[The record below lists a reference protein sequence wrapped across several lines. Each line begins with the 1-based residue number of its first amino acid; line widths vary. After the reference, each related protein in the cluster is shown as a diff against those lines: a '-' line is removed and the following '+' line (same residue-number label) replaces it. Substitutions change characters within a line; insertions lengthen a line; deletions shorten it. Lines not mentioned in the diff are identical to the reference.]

1 MSYKLFKGLALGAT
15 LALASQGVAQAA
27 PTPFTFTPSAVGLG
41 AAPNTINADNF
52 TVTDFASIRLNP
64 GSPGSF
70 TENGALIFSKFY
82 NGGTEAAS
90 NGLGSAYSLY
100 ITFTATG
107 TQPPLPTATGTTTFG
122 SFTSLDYTLYG
133 QNTANPSVDVS
144 TSGVTLTPTGP
155 RKALAYGS
163 LIDGTTSL
171 TKTLTGFSPHADT
184 DLNFNVCTASGLG
197 GGICT
202 GDESAFF
209 TAPPPSEFKLLIGDF
224 SANTAVTTLTSG
236 SPQYLLINGG
246 GGNLTI
252 GTVATP
258 EPLSLSILGSGL
270 VGLGLLG
277 RKRRKV

>member
-1 MSYKLFKGLALGAT
+1 MKHKLFKGLALGAT
-15 LALASQGVAQAA
+15 LALASGVAHAA

-52 TVTDFASIRLNP
+52 TVTDFASIQLNP

-70 TENGALIFSKFY
+70 LEKGALIFSKFY

-107 TQPPLPTATGTTTFG
+107 TQPPLPTANGTTTFG
-122 SFTSLDYTLYG
+122 SFSSLTYTLYG
-133 QNTANPSVDVS
+133 QTTANPSVDVS
-144 TSGVTLTPTGP
+144 TAGVTLTPNGP
-155 RKALAYGS
+155 RTALAYGS

-171 TKTLTGFSPHADT
+171 TKTASGFSPHADT
-184 DLNFNVCTASGLG
+184 DLNFNVCTAAGLG
-197 GGICT
+197 GVCT
-202 GDESAFF
+202 GNESAFF
-209 TAPPPSEFKLLIGDF
+209 TAPPPSAFKLLIGDF
-224 SANTAVTTLTSG
+224 SANTAVTSLTGG

-277 RKRRKV
+277 RKRRKA

>member
-1 MSYKLFKGLALGAT
+1 MLFKGLALGAT
-15 LALASQGVAQAA
+15 LALASQGAAHAA

-41 AAPNTINADNF
+41 AAPNTINANNF
-52 TVTDFASIRLNP
+52 TVTDFASIQLNP

-70 TENGALIFSKFY
+70 TENGALIFSRFY

-107 TQPPLPTATGTTTFG
+107 TQPPLPTTTGTTTFG
-122 SFTSLDYTLYG
+122 SFSSLTYTLYG
-133 QNTANPSVDVS
+133 QNTANPTVTVAPG
-144 TSGVTLTPTGP
+144 GVTLTPNGP
-155 RKALAYGS
+155 RTALAYGD

-184 DLNFNVCTASGLG
+184 DLNFNVCTASGQG
-197 GGICT
+197 GVCS

-209 TAPPPSEFKLLIGDF
+209 TAPPPSDFKLLIGDF

-236 SPQYLLINGG
+236 SPQFLLINGG

-252 GTVATP
+252 GTVSTP

-270 VGLGLLG
+270 IGLGLLG
-277 RKRRKV
+277 RKRRNA